1 MAKERLAIGELSRR
15 TGVPVKTLRFYSDEG
30 LLPPTERSGS
40 GYRLYADE
48 ALVRIDLIR
57 TLREAGLGLDS
68 IKKVLRRETSL
79 AEALRLRLAAVE
91 AHVASLQRIG
101 AALRAALRS
110 EPSEDDVRRLCAV
123 TRLSNEERKAVI
135 ETFYDRVSEGIPI
148 DETWKRRMIEAS
160 APKLPDN
167 PTPEQLD
174 AWIELAELVS
184 DATFME
190 SLRANAKEVWG
201 KFDMNAMR
209 RAGDEVAAAAKDAL
223 ARSVAPETEEARK
236 VVERY
241 ATALAGARG
250 GTFDAAMRRGMRER
264 FERHDPRAARYW
276 ELVATLNGTPSVDS
290 TVREWKWITTAVLHH
305 FADRSDGASD

>member
-1 MAKERLAIGELSRR
+1 MAKERLTIGELSHR
-15 TGVPVKTLRFYSDEG
+15 TGVAVKTLRFYSDEG
-30 LLPPTERSGS
+30 LLPPAERSQS

-48 ALVRIDLIR
+48 ALLRLDLIR

-79 AEALRLRLAAVE
+79 ADALRLRLAAVE

-110 EPSEDDVRRLCAV
+110 EPNEDDVRRLCAV

-135 ETFYDRVSEGIPI
+135 QGFYDRVSEGIPI
-148 DETWKRRMIEAS
+148 DEKWKRSMVEAS

-174 AWIELAELVS
+174 GWIELAEMVS
-184 DATFME
+184 DPTFVE
-190 SLRANAKEVWG
+190 NLRSSAREVWG
-201 KFDMNAMR
+201 KFDMTAMR
-209 RAGDEVAAAAKDAL
+209 RAGDEVAAAARDAV
-223 ARSVAPETEEARK
+223 ARSVPPEADEARQI
-236 VVERY
+236 VERY
-241 ATALAGARG
+241 GAALAAARG
-250 GTFDAAMRRGMRER
+250 GTFDDSVRRGMRER

-276 ELVATLNGTPSVDS
+276 ELVAMMNGTPSVAS
-290 TVREWKWITTAVLHH
+290 TVKEWDWIKTAVLRH
-305 FADRSDGASD
+305 FA